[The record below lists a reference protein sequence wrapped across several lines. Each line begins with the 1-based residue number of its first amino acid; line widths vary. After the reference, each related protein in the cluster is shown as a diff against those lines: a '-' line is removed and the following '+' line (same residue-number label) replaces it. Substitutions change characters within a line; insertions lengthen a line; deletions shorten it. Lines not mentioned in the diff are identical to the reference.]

1 MYNKTMRSEIDFEF
15 QAEMLSVL
23 ANPKRLMIIHLLG
36 DGPQTVGEIATSVG
50 MSLQNTSQHLRVMKD
65 RGIVVAQKDGQ
76 TVSYSLI
83 TPVLSD
89 CCERVRSAML
99 ELANARGKFYD
110 KVSSL

>member
-1 MYNKTMRSEIDFEF
+1 MDKKTQRSEMDYEF
-15 QAEMLSVL
+15 QAEILSVL

-36 DGPQTVGEIATSVG
+36 DGPQTVGEIAAEVG
-50 MSLQNTSQHLRVMKD
+50 MSLQNASQHLRVMKD
-65 RGIVVAQKDGQ
+65 RGIVVAHKEGQ

-89 CCERVRSAML
+89 CCEMVRGAML

-110 KVSSL
+110 QVSSV

>member
-1 MYNKTMRSEIDFEF
+1 MDKKTQRSEMDYEF
-15 QAEMLSVL
+15 QAEILSVL

-36 DGPQTVGEIATSVG
+36 DGPQTVGEIAAEVG
-50 MSLQNTSQHLRVMKD
+50 MSLQNASQHLRVMKD
-65 RGIVVAQKDGQ
+65 RGIVVAQKEGQ

-89 CCERVRSAML
+89 CCETVRCAMV

-110 KVSSL
+110 QVSSI

>member
-1 MYNKTMRSEIDFEF
+1 MDKKKQRNEIDFEF

-23 ANPKRLMIIHLLG
+23 ANSKRLMIIHLLG
-36 DGPQTVGEIATSVG
+36 DGPKTVGEIAAEVG
-50 MSLQNTSQHLRVMKD
+50 ISLQNASQHLRVMKD
-65 RGIVVAQKDGQ
+65 RGIVVAQKEGQ

-89 CCERVRSAML
+89 CCATVRGAMM

-110 KVSSL
+110 QVSSV